1 MIYYSTDAHGNIE
14 SIRKD
19 DLQCLQSILRNIH
32 NQSETKACFAEA
44 SNSVE
49 NMYLFSNEEK
59 YSRRKSSY
67 AKRDTIRTN
76 LHRWYALRAEL
87 HLSKGKQLADF

>member
-1 MIYYSTDAHGNIE
+1 MFASLARWNV
-14 SIRKD
+14 
-19 DLQCLQSILRNIH
+19 H
-32 NQSETKACFAEA
+32 NKQTKACLAEA

-76 LHRWYALRAEL
+76 LHRWHALRDEL